1 MSTVSFNIFFVS
13 GGLSKNAKLPS
24 TCFAGPCQQK
34 IWVLLIYGI
43 MHHFKGILTQWSE
56 YVGP

>member
-1 MSTVSFNIFFVS
+1 MLLEVLAPIFRQHPD
-13 GGLSKNAKLPS
+13 LKLN
-24 TCFAGPCQQK
+24 
-34 IWVLLIYGI
+34 GI